1 MCLLKVI
8 SVELASLRAD
18 EMHVHVCLLEDA
30 SCWMLTKKHVRVCL
44 LEDASCWMLTK
55 KHVRVCLLKDK
66 ALS

>member
-44 LEDASCWMLTK
+44 L
-55 KHVRVCLLKDK
+55 KDK